1 MLHHLINFRNK
12 KFRSILLQAAVFLA
26 VFFTFFFLYQNL
38 QGNLIKKN
46 IATGFSFL
54 EREAG
59 FEISESL
66 LSYNSSNH
74 YGRALWVGLLN
85 TLKVSLL
92 GNLLAAILGTFIG
105 IFALAKN
112 KMLKGMAKSY
122 IEILRN
128 IPLILQ
134 LFFWYALFTEIFPG
148 VRQSLNPIQGVFLSN
163 RGLFFPSLEFDGS
176 IIYIIISFLICIP
189 LFFLLRSHSRKI
201 KDETGEQ
208 FPYLKITLGLFVIL
222 PTIVFFLTGI
232 KFKFH
237 LPVLTGFNFEG
248 GSSLSP
254 EFCSL
259 LLGIS
264 IYTSAFMAEIVRSGI
279 LSVSRGQE
287 EAALSLGLSKFQAMV
302 MVTLPQAM
310 RTIIP
315 PLTNQFLN
323 LTKNSSL
330 AVAIAYPD
338 FVSIA
343 NTTMNQTGQAV
354 ELIILIIAVY
364 LSFSLITSVFMNW
377 FNKKMALV
385 ER

>member
-1 MLHHLINFRNK
+1 MLHHLTNFRNK
-12 KFRSILLQAAVFLA
+12 KFRAILLQIVIFLA
-26 VFFTFFFLYQNL
+26 IFFIFFFLYKNL

-54 EREAG
+54 KGEAG

-66 LSYNSSNH
+66 FAYNSSDS

-85 TLKVSLL
+85 TLKISLL
-92 GNLLAAILGTFIG
+92 GNLIAIIIGTFIG

-112 KMLKGMAKSY
+112 KMLKSLAKSY
-122 IEILRN
+122 IEIIRN

-134 LFFWYALFTEIFPG
+134 LFFWYALFTDIFPG
-148 VRQSLNPIQGVFLSN
+148 VRQSFNPIQGVFFSN
-163 RGLFFPSLEFDGS
+163 RGLFFPSMEFDSS
-176 IIYIIISFLICIP
+176 INYVVASFFLCVP
-189 LFFLLRSHSRKI
+189 LFFFLRSYGQKI
-201 KDETGEQ
+201 KDKTGEE
-208 FPYLKITLGLFVIL
+208 FPYLKIALGLFIIL
-222 PTIVFFLTGI
+222 PTITFLLTGT
-232 KFKFH
+232 KFKIH
-237 LPVLTGFNFEG
+237 LPVLMGFNFEG
-248 GSSLSP
+248 GASFSP
-254 EFCSL
+254 EYCSL
-259 LLGIS
+259 LLGLS
-264 IYTSAFMAEIVRSGI
+264 LYTSAFMAEIVRSGI

-287 EAALSLGLSKFQAMV
+287 EAALSLGLSKTQSMFMII
-302 MVTLPQAM
+302 LPQAM

-354 ELIILIIAVY
+354 ELIILIIVVY

>member
-12 KFRSILLQAAVFLA
+12 KFRAILLQIVIFLA
-26 VFFTFFFLYQNL
+26 IFSIFFFLYKNL
-38 QGNLIKKN
+38 QVNLIKKN

-54 EREAG
+54 KGEAG

-66 LSYNSSNH
+66 LGYNSSDS

-85 TLKVSLL
+85 TLKISLL
-92 GNLLAAILGTFIG
+92 GNLIAIIIGTFVG

-112 KMLKGMAKSY
+112 KMLKSLAKSY
-122 IEILRN
+122 IEIIRN

-134 LFFWYALFTEIFPG
+134 LFFWYALFTDIFPG
-148 VRQSLNPIQGVFLSN
+148 VRQSLNPIQGVFFSN
-163 RGLFFPSLEFDGS
+163 RGLFFPSLEFDSS
-176 IIYIIISFLICIP
+176 INYVVASFFLCVP
-189 LFFLLRSHSRKI
+189 LFFVLRYYGQKI
-201 KDETGEQ
+201 KDKTGEE
-208 FPYLKITLGLFVIL
+208 FPYLKIALGFFIIL
-222 PTIVFFLTGI
+222 PTIIFLLVGV
-232 KFKFH
+232 KFKIH

-248 GSSLSP
+248 GSSFSP

-259 LLGIS
+259 LLGLS
-264 IYTSAFMAEIVRSGI
+264 LYTSAFMAEIVRSGI
-279 LSVSRGQE
+279 LSVSKGQE
-287 EAALSLGLSKFQAMV
+287 EAALSLGLSKTQSMFMV
-302 MVTLPQAM
+302 ILPQAM

-354 ELIILIIAVY
+354 ELIILIIVVY

>member
-12 KFRSILLQAAVFLA
+12 KFRAILLQTAVLLA

-66 LSYNSSNH
+66 PGYNSSHN

-92 GNLLAAILGTFIG
+92 GNLLAAILGIFIG

-122 IEILRN
+122 IEIIRN

-134 LFFWYALFTEIFPG
+134 LFFWYALFTDIFPG

-163 RGLFFPSLEFDGS
+163 RGLFFPSLEFNGS
-176 IIYIIISFLICIP
+176 IIYVAASFFLCIP
-189 LFFLLRSHSRKI
+189 LFFVLRFFGQKI
-201 KDETGEQ
+201 KDKTGEP
-208 FPYLKITLGLFVIL
+208 FPYLKIALGLFIML
-222 PTIVFFLTGI
+222 PTLVFFLTGV
-232 KFKFH
+232 KFKFI

-248 GSSLSP
+248 GYSLSP

-259 LLGIS
+259 LLGLS

-279 LSVSRGQE
+279 LSIPRGQE
-287 EAALSLGLSKFQAMV
+287 EAALSLGLSKFQAML
-302 MVTLPQAM
+302 MVILPQAM